1 MVKVGIKNWLK
12 KRVEARKA
20 AQSEN
25 PQYDPE
31 VYSDVPEHFDDLKT
45 NYPWIPNDY
54 LTNQLTELRRLWL
67 RSLICP
73 WRDLEDWNWLDKV
86 FFVASTARFINMR
99 QNYVC
104 NTNISFNWERSGAN
118 SNLDKTTR
126 IKVEDAFKR
135 AFFNRKFDFLQYL
148 KYIHRAVFTGI
159 EGTYLFAEYSN
170 NGLIVPK
177 EVRHIDG
184 RRFRY
189 YQKNMAETSENEI
202 SFVLGILNPLKVTA
216 HRAKPL
222 VYESDGVY
230 LDEKGRI
237 VYETAQSQF
246 DEKADEHRKNYGK
259 LILEPFAE
267 HEKQNLHVHIY
278 NNIESANGYGLGI
291 LTPVYYASRIQQ
303 IILELLSVAGERF
316 SFPFVALRLDPENFK
331 QGGRSAKKSYSDAAQ
346 EILEIFEKMR
356 AAGVFIAPYALDIN
370 LIDIGAGKIEGLI
383 KLLQYLDAIIGDT
396 LLGAAGAV
404 LDNRGTYGA
413 KTAQKSLM
421 NTYIED
427 DYSFLERAINSKFV
441 PWFFDLNDRFFVEK
455 LGIKSVD
462 DLPWIELASV
472 RSDDP
477 NEIRQNITVLRSI
490 GMRPIQSELEKL
502 GLKVEPLPMA
512 GGETSGDEEQGLET
526 MLQGLTREHD
536 EEVRGE
542 EVRPEV

>member
-1 MVKVGIKNWLK
+1 MGIKDWLK
-12 KRVEARKA
+12 RRVEARQA
-20 AQSEN
+20 AREDTS
-25 PQYDPE
+25 QYDSE
-31 VYSDVPEHFDDLKT
+31 VYSDVPEHFENLKVD
-45 NYPWIPNDY
+45 YPWIPNDY

-104 NTNISFNWERSGAN
+104 NTNISFNWERSGTGSKLSRAVR
-118 SNLDKTTR
+118 T
-126 IKVEDAFKR
+126 KVEDMFKR

-159 EGTYLFAEYSN
+159 EGTYLFAEYSRG
-170 NGLIVPK
+170 GLLVPR
-177 EVRHIDG
+177 EARHIDG

-189 YQKNMAETSENEI
+189 YQKSMAETSENEI

-216 HRAKPL
+216 HRTKPL
-222 VYESDGVY
+222 IYESDGVF

-237 VYETAQSQF
+237 IYETAQSQF
-246 DEKADEHRKNYGK
+246 DEDLDEEERKRRHGK
-259 LILEPFAE
+259 LILEAFSE

-291 LTPVYYASRIQQ
+291 LTPVYYASRLQQ

-316 SFPFVALRLDPENFK
+316 SFPFIALRLDPENFK
-331 QGGRSAKKSYSDAAQ
+331 QGGRSAKKTYADAAQ
-346 EILEIFEKMR
+346 EILQIFERMR

-370 LIDIGAGKIEGLI
+370 LIDIGAGKIDGLI
-383 KLLQYLDAIIGDT
+383 KLLQYLDAIIGDSI
-396 LLGAAGAV
+396 LGAAGAV

-427 DYSFLERAINSKFV
+427 DYSFLERAINSKFAS
-441 PWFFDLNDRFFVEK
+441 WFFDLNERHFNK
-455 LGIKSVD
+455 LGIFSVD
-462 DLPWIELASV
+462 ELPWIELASV

-490 GMRPIQSELEKL
+490 GLRPIQSEVEKL
-502 GLKVEPLPMA
+502 GLKVEPLPMG
-512 GGETSGDEEQGLET
+512 GGEEASEGEEQGMDT
-526 MLQGLTREHD
+526 MLKELTREND

-542 EVRPEV
+542 EIKSEVR